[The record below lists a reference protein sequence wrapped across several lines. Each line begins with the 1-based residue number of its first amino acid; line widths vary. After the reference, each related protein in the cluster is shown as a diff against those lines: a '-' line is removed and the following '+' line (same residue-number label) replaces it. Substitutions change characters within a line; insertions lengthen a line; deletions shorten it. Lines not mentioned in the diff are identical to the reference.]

1 MMSGKTPSGFEYEID
16 ENALNNYELME
27 KINELDENPL
37 VLTKVVTMILGKEQT
52 EKLKDHIRLENGT
65 VPIEKMSDEI
75 MQIFNSQPV
84 KNS

>member
-16 ENALNNYELME
+16 DNTLNNYELME

-52 EKLKDHIRLENGT
+52 ERLKDHIRLENGI
-65 VPIEKMSDEI
+65 VPVEKMSDEI

>member
-1 MMSGKTPSGFEYEID
+1 MMNGKTPSGFEYELD
-16 ENALNNYELME
+16 NDALNNYELME

-52 EKLKDHIRLENGT
+52 ERLKDHIRLENGI
-65 VPIEKMSDEI
+65 VPVEKMSDEI